1 MQNYGTTAILDVKKS
16 LPHGKQVEITSALN
30 EKDGV
35 RDARFSEFVSR
46 VMIVAYSP
54 KVISA
59 QAIQKQVR
67 EQLDTDGPATCL
79 VDF

>member
-1 MQNYGTTAILDVKKS
+1 MQNQGTNVFLDVKTR
-16 LPHGKQVEITSALN
+16 LPQHKQVEIMNHLIKR
-30 EKDGV
+30 EGV
-35 RDARFSEFVSR
+35 QDARFSDYVSR
-46 VMIVAYSP
+46 VMIVGYSP

-59 QAIQKQVR
+59 QAIQKHVR

>member
-1 MQNYGTTAILDVKKS
+1 MQNQGTTAFLDVKTR
-16 LPHGKQVEITSALN
+16 LPQPKQAEITTHLN
-30 EKDGV
+30 KQDGV
-35 RDARFSEFVSR
+35 QDARFSDYVSR
-46 VMIVAYSP
+46 MMIIGYSP

-59 QAIQKQVR
+59 QVIQKHVR